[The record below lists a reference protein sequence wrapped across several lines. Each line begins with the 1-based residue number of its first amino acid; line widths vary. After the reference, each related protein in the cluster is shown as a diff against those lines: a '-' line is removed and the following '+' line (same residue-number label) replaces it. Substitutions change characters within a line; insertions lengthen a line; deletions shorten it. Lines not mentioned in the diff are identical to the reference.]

1 MCGFMPPPG
10 LPKRMAGLNNFIAVI
25 AVTWACFKSGC
36 ARSSTRCAKGYA
48 FRSGSSYP
56 STRSELRKRRTDFL
70 YGSELCLMVDHFGL
84 TLLGRGSIFGVVL
97 PAVIKSILQQSKNG
111 IDALT
116 CPHLLAFF
124 VGAPKVRHGN
134 LIDAVALAQHLG
146 RDLGL

>member
-10 LPKRMAGLNNFIAVI
+10 LPKRMAGMNNFIAVI

-70 YGSELCLMVDHFGL
+70 YGSEPYQSIVSSFLDLPEVELSQGMIELQDERFGIRL
-84 TLLGRGSIFGVVL
+84 FCDTKEYLR
-97 PAVIKSILQQSKNG
+97 
-111 IDALT
+111 
-116 CPHLLAFF
+116 
-124 VGAPKVRHGN
+124 
-134 LIDAVALAQHLG
+134 
-146 RDLGL
+146 